1 MGQVKSLKNEQAIK
15 LSTTTILLS
24 GLLLASCSND
34 PYRGFYEGIKSQNEG
49 YRTPTE
55 RAVNPTTSYGAYK
68 KERESL
74 KQKEPDTAKEET
86 PDFNLK

>member
-1 MGQVKSLKNEQAIK
+1 LGQVKSLKYEQIMK
-15 LSTTTILLS
+15 LSTTPILLT

-34 PYRGFYEGIKSQNEG
+34 PYRGFYEGIKSQSDG

-55 RAVNPTTSYGAYK
+55 RAVNPPTSYDAYK
-68 KERESL
+68 RERENL
-74 KQKEPDTAKEET
+74 KQNEPDTAKEET